1 VAAPLA
7 EYDVP
12 GLGTGLL
19 ATVVAGS
26 VGTLLLF
33 GLCWLLALG
42 LVPSSLR
49 TRRTRRASSAHV
61 AVESS
66 G

>member
-7 EYDVP
+7 EYGVP

-42 LVPSSLR
+42 LVPRS
-49 TRRTRRASSAHV
+49 RRSRRSRQTSSARV